1 MGVRGLTHLLYL
13 SLGLSWGSETYA
25 NGNVSDP
32 WVMMAKPG
40 HVVLMRHTLAPGTG
54 DPENF
59 DLSDCASQRNL
70 SQAGRNQ
77 AQQTGEKLRAK
88 GYSDARVITSQ
99 WCRCKETAQLLAL
112 GEPEQLASLN
122 SFFQNWEM
130 KQEATNKT
138 KAWIA
143 KELKTKADGE
153 VILLVTHQVNITALT
168 GHFPRSGEMVV
179 SQQKPNGDL
188 RHVASIDPR

>member
-1 MGVRGLTHLLYL
+1 
-13 SLGLSWGSETYA
+13 
-25 NGNVSDP
+25 
-32 WVMMAKPG
+32 
-40 HVVLMRHTLAPGTG
+40 MRHTLAPGTG
-54 DPENF
+54 DPEHF

-153 VILLVTHQVNITALT
+153 VIVLVTHQVNITALT

-179 SQQKPNGDL
+179 AQQKPNGDL